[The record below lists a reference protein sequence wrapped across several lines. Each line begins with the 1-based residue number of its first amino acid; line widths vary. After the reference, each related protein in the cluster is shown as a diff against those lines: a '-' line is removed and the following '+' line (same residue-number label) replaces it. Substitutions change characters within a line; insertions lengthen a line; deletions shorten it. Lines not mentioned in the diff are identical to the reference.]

1 MARGPVMAGVLAAGL
16 LLGACAPGAGGG
28 KAEAGQNAGMTHPRI
43 LSLNPCT
50 DAILAEVADRGQ
62 IAGLSVFSSDP
73 AQSSMDVGLARA
85 LPVSGGTL
93 EEAMVAHP
101 DVVLA
106 GGFVPLASRAAYAR
120 LGLPLKEFGVAGSV
134 AESEA
139 QVRAIARLAGHSER
153 GEALVGRMEVALK
166 AAAVGPGERPISA
179 LVWQGGGMVP
189 GRGALITELLART
202 GFESF
207 SARQG
212 MGQADILPLER
223 LLAKPPGVILVASDG
238 PLAGPGADRMLGH
251 PALERLSGVRRF
263 GFAPRYE
270 WCGGPTSMGAVRALA
285 RVRAE
290 MRQGRGA

>member
-1 MARGPVMAGVLAAGL
+1 MAGLL
-16 LLGACAPGAGGG
+16 LLGACAPGSGGG
-28 KAEAGQNAGMTHPRI
+28 KAEEGVHPRI

-73 AQSSMDVGLARA
+73 GQSSMDVGLARS

-93 EEAMVAHP
+93 EEALAAHP

-106 GGFVPLASRAAYAR
+106 GGFVSPASRAAYAR
-120 LGLPLKEFGVAGSV
+120 LGLPLKSFGVAGSV
-134 AESEA
+134 GESEA
-139 QVRAIARLAGHSER
+139 QVRAIAALAGHKER
-153 GEALVGRMEVALK
+153 GEALVGRIEAALR
-166 AAAVGPGERPISA
+166 AAAPPPGEGVISA

-202 GFESF
+202 GFVSF

-212 MGQADILPLER
+212 MGQADVLPLER
-223 LLAKPPGVILVASDG
+223 LLAKPPGVILVAGDG
-238 PLAGPGADRMLGH
+238 ALAGPGGDRMLSH
-251 PALERLSGVRRF
+251 PALERLTGVQRF

-270 WCGGPTSMGAVRALA
+270 WCGGPTIMGAVRALA
-285 RVRAE
+285 RVRADLA
-290 MRQGRGA
+290 RGRGA

>member
-1 MARGPVMAGVLAAGL
+1 M
-16 LLGACAPGAGGG
+16 
-28 KAEAGQNAGMTHPRI
+28 I
-43 LSLNPCT
+43 WLS
-50 DAILAEVADRGQ
+50 
-62 IAGLSVFSSDP
+62 
-73 AQSSMDVGLARA
+73 A
-85 LPVSGGTL
+85 L
-93 EEAMVAHP
+93 
-101 DVVLA
+101 
-106 GGFVPLASRAAYAR
+106 PLASRAAYAR

-270 WCGGPTSMGAVRALA
+270 WCGGPTIMGAVRALA